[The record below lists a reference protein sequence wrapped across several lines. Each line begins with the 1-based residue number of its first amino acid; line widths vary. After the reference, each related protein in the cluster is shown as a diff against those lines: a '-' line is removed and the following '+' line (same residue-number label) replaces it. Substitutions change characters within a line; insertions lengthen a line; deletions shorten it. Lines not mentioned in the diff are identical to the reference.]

1 MFFKF
6 SPKFSDKGFQMITD
20 VQNDEFND
28 EYLIKEFHQGKSDN
42 FSILFQRHYVMIFNL
57 SLRMLGNYEEAEDV
71 TQDVFIK
78 AYENLNKF
86 KGQSSFKTWIYKI
99 GSTTC
104 IDVIRKKKSLWNY
117 LLKITEIKQV
127 QPESEDKGW
136 VQDVLN
142 TLPERKRLLLIMKYI
157 QDFSNKEIAE
167 ILNSTEGSIKVQIC
181 RARENFKEKA
191 KKYL

>member
-1 MFFKF
+1 
-6 SPKFSDKGFQMITD
+6 MITD
-20 VQNDEFND
+20 VQKDEVKD

-42 FSILFQRHYVMIFNL
+42 FSILFQRHYIMIFNL

-78 AYENLNKF
+78 AYEHLNKF
-86 KGQSSFKTWIYKI
+86 RGQSSFKTWIYKI

-117 LLKITEIKQV
+117 LLKITEIKQL
-127 QPESEDKGW
+127 QHKSEDKEW

-142 TLPERKRLLLIMKYI
+142 TLPERQRLLLIMKYI

-167 ILNSTEGSIKVQIC
+167 VLNSTEGSIKVQIC
-181 RARENFKEKA
+181 RARENFKEKS

>member
-1 MFFKF
+1 
-6 SPKFSDKGFQMITD
+6 MITD
-20 VQNDEFND
+20 VQHDELND
-28 EYLIKEFHQGKSDN
+28 EYLIKEFHNGKSDN
-42 FSILFQRHYVMIFNL
+42 FSILFQRHYIMIFNL

-78 AYENLNKF
+78 AYKHLNNF

-117 LLKITEIKQV
+117 LSKITEIKEH
-127 QPESEDKGW
+127 ESEDKEW

-142 TLPERKRLLLIMKYI
+142 SLPERQRLLLIMKYI
-157 QDFSNKEIAE
+157 QDFSSKEIAE

>member
-1 MFFKF
+1 
-6 SPKFSDKGFQMITD
+6 MITD
-20 VQNDEFND
+20 VQHDELND
-28 EYLIKEFHQGKSDN
+28 EYLIKEFHNGKSDN
-42 FSILFQRHYVMIFNL
+42 FSILFQRHYIMIFNL
-57 SLRMLGNYEEAEDV
+57 SIRMLGNYEEAEDV

-78 AYENLNKF
+78 AYKHLNNF

-117 LLKITEIKQV
+117 LSKITEIKEH
-127 QPESEDKGW
+127 ESEDKEW

-142 TLPERKRLLLIMKYI
+142 SLPERQRLLLIMKYI
-157 QDFSNKEIAE
+157 QDFSSKEIAE

-181 RARENFKEKA
+181 RARENFKEKS